1 MYCCKVKS
9 LTFLTEQGLNSQVT
23 CPGGPRDFHQTCFRF
38 MFLKQLIERRK
49 KCSLCNAINTTV
61 LFSNSRFMKV
71 LLPPFIL
78 LYFLEKKRD
87 SFMGNSIIV
96 SQIHNISFKHVQ
108 RKEVLAEICVYVCY
122 IYSQSL
128 DGEKGNCVFSSPKD
142 ELIYS
147 ELFSQFNKNGT
158 KHFHKCLG
166 QGSSPDISEK
176 VNPSC

>member
-9 LTFLTEQGLNSQVT
+9 LIFLTEQGLNSQVM
-23 CPGGPRDFHQTCFRF
+23 CPGGPRDFHQTCYRF
-38 MFLKQLIERRK
+38 MFLKQLIGRRK
-49 KCSLCNAINTTV
+49 KCSLHNAINTTV

-78 LYFLEKKRD
+78 LYFLEKKRG
-87 SFMGNSIIV
+87 SFMRNSIIA
-96 SQIHNISFKHVQ
+96 SQIYNVSFKHVQ

-128 DGEKGNCVFSSPKD
+128 DGEKRNCVFSSPKD

-147 ELFSQFNKNGT
+147 ELFSQL
-158 KHFHKCLG
+158 HKKRY
-166 QGSSPDISEK
+166 QAFP
-176 VNPSC
+176 